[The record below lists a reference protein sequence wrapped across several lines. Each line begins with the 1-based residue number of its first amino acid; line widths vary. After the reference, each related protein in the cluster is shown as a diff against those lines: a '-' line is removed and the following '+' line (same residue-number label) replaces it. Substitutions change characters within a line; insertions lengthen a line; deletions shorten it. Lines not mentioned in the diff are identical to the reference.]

1 MQNDFY
7 SVLKILTIM
16 IQRVLVLILISF
28 LAIPSVF
35 GQLDSNKKFVE
46 EPSLAQSNRRLDSA
60 SLAKRQEYRD
70 SIKIIQDSLS
80 IAWIKKPDP
89 NRPNP
94 FLDSL
99 INLYKVENLD
109 FKAWVA
115 KFPQKPTR
123 YEEGS
128 LRKFRESWIILVV
141 LFLVLFYSLVRFFF
155 PTEINTISH
164 AFYSNQ
170 VLSKVN
176 KEDTLFN
183 SWPFVF
189 LYLLFGLILGLY
201 LYLSA
206 KYFGISYS
214 VEGFNL
220 FLYLSATVITLFTLK
235 IIVLKIVG
243 FLFDSS
249 RLVRD
254 YVSVLYLSYF
264 NAAILFLPIVIAF
277 SLTSYRF
284 SVIYSYIGV
293 ILLLLIFALQFLRVA
308 ENILSNYKFPKVYLI
323 IYLCALEFCPLI
335 ILFKALGY

>member
-1 MQNDFY
+1 
-7 SVLKILTIM
+7 M
-16 IQRVLVLILISF
+16 IKRFLVLILLFF
-28 LAIPSVF
+28 LANSFVF
-35 GQLDSNKKFVE
+35 GQVEGSIKRVDEPLFVQSNTWLDSTTIVNKSQY
-46 EPSLAQSNRRLDSA
+46 P
-60 SLAKRQEYRD
+60 D
-70 SIKIIQDSLS
+70 SIKALKDSLS
-80 IAWIKKPDP
+80 MVWIKAPDP
-89 NRPNP
+89 NRPNR

-109 FKAWVA
+109 FKAWAA
-115 KFPQKPTR
+115 KFPKKNSR
-123 YEEGS
+123 FDEGT
-128 LRKFRESWIILVV
+128 LRPFRESWVIVLV
-141 LFLVLFYSLVRFFF
+141 LFLVLLYSLVRFFF
-155 PTEINTISH
+155 PTELNSITH

-170 VLSKVN
+170 VLSKLN

-201 LYLSA
+201 LYLTA
-206 KYFGISYS
+206 KHFGISYP
-214 VEGFNL
+214 VEGFKL
-220 FLYLSATVITLFTLK
+220 FLYLSAIVIALFTLK
-235 IIVLKIVG
+235 IIVLRIVG
-243 FLFDSS
+243 FLFDST

-264 NAAILFLPIVIAF
+264 NAAILFLPIVIAY

-284 SVIYSYIGV
+284 SIIYSYLGV
-293 ILLLLIFALQFLRVA
+293 ILLLLIFALQFLRAA

>member
-1 MQNDFY
+1 
-7 SVLKILTIM
+7 M
-16 IQRVLVLILISF
+16 IKRFLVLILIFF
-28 LAIPSVF
+28 LTNPVVF
-35 GQLDSNKKFVE
+35 GQAEGNIKLLEEPLFAQSDTWLDSGSIVNR
-46 EPSLAQSNRRLDSA
+46 PS
-60 SLAKRQEYRD
+60 YPD
-70 SIKIIQDSLS
+70 SIKAIKDSLS
-80 IAWIKKPDP
+80 MVWLKAPDP
-89 NRPNP
+89 NRPNR
-94 FLDSL
+94 FRDSL
-99 INLYKVENLD
+99 INLYKVVNLD
-109 FKAWVA
+109 FKAWAA
-115 KFPQKPTR
+115 KFPKKNSR
-123 YEEGS
+123 FYEGK
-128 LRKFRESWIILVV
+128 LRPFRESWVILLV
-141 LFLVLFYSLVRFFF
+141 LFLVLLYSIVRFFF
-155 PTEINTISH
+155 PTELNSIIH

-170 VLSKVN
+170 VLSKLN
-176 KEDTLFN
+176 KEETLFN

-206 KYFGISYS
+206 NYFGISYR
-214 VEGFNL
+214 VEGFKL
-220 FLYLSATVITLFTLK
+220 FLYLSATVIVLFTLK

-243 FLFDSS
+243 FLFDTT

-284 SVIYSYIGV
+284 SIIYSYIGV

-308 ENILSNYKFPKVYLI
+308 ENILSNYKLPKVYLI

>member
-1 MQNDFY
+1 
-7 SVLKILTIM
+7 M
-16 IQRVLVLILISF
+16 IKRFLVLILLFF
-28 LAIPSVF
+28 LANSFVF
-35 GQLDSNKKFVE
+35 GQVEGSIKRVDEPLFVQSNTWLDSTTIVNKSQY
-46 EPSLAQSNRRLDSA
+46 P
-60 SLAKRQEYRD
+60 D
-70 SIKIIQDSLS
+70 SIKALKDSLS
-80 IAWIKKPDP
+80 MVWIKAPDP
-89 NRPNP
+89 NRPNR

-109 FKAWVA
+109 FKAWAA
-115 KFPQKPTR
+115 KFPKKNSR
-123 YEEGS
+123 FDEGT
-128 LRKFRESWIILVV
+128 LRPFRESWVIVLV
-141 LFLVLFYSLVRFFF
+141 LFLVLLYSLVRFFF
-155 PTEINTISH
+155 PTELNSITH

-170 VLSKVN
+170 VLSKLN

-201 LYLSA
+201 LYLTA
-206 KYFGISYS
+206 KYFGISYP
-214 VEGFNL
+214 VEGFKL
-220 FLYLSATVITLFTLK
+220 FLYLSAIVIALFTLK
-235 IIVLKIVG
+235 IIVLRIVG
-243 FLFDSS
+243 FLFDST

-264 NAAILFLPIVIAF
+264 NAAILFLPIVIAY

-284 SVIYSYIGV
+284 SIIYSYLGV
-293 ILLLLIFALQFLRVA
+293 ILLLLIFALQFLRAA

>member
-1 MQNDFY
+1 MVKRF
-7 SVLKILTIM
+7 
-16 IQRVLVLILISF
+16 LILILIFFF
-28 LAIPSVF
+28 LTPVAF
-35 GQLDSNKKFVE
+35 GQVDSINRLVKKPDIVQE
-46 EPSLAQSNRRLDSA
+46 NRRLDSA
-60 SLAKRQEYRD
+60 SIVKRQHELD
-70 SIKIIQDSLS
+70 SIQLIKDSLA
-80 IAWIKKPDP
+80 IAWVKSPDP

-109 FKAWVA
+109 FKAWAA
-115 KFPQKPTR
+115 KFPQKISR
-123 YEEGS
+123 LDDGS
-128 LRKFRESWIILVV
+128 LRPFREAWVIILV
-141 LFLVLFYSLVRFFF
+141 LFLVLFYSLIRYFF
-155 PTEINTISH
+155 PTELNIITQ

-170 VLSKVN
+170 VLSKIN

-214 VEGFNL
+214 IEGFQL
-220 FLYLSATVITLFTLK
+220 FLYLVATVIGLFTFK

-243 FLFDSS
+243 FLFDTP

-254 YVSVLYLSYF
+254 YVSILYLSYF

-277 SLTSYRF
+277 SLTSYRY
-284 SVIYSYIGV
+284 SVVYSYLGLFLI
-293 ILLLLIFALQFLRVA
+293 ILIFALQFLRA
-308 ENILSNYKFPKVYLI
+308 AQNILSNYKFPKVYLI
-323 IYLCALEFCPLI
+323 IYLCALEFCPLV

>member
-1 MQNDFY
+1 
-7 SVLKILTIM
+7 M
-16 IQRVLVLILISF
+16 IKRFLVLILLFF
-28 LAIPSVF
+28 LANSFVF
-35 GQLDSNKKFVE
+35 GQVEGSIKRVDEPLFVQSNTWLDSTTIVNKSQY
-46 EPSLAQSNRRLDSA
+46 P
-60 SLAKRQEYRD
+60 D
-70 SIKIIQDSLS
+70 SIKALKDSLS
-80 IAWIKKPDP
+80 MVWIKAPDP
-89 NRPNP
+89 NRPNR

-109 FKAWVA
+109 FKAWAA
-115 KFPQKPTR
+115 KFPKKNSR
-123 YEEGS
+123 FDEGR
-128 LRKFRESWIILVV
+128 LRPFRESWVIILV
-141 LFLVLFYSLVRFFF
+141 LFLVLLYSLVRFFF
-155 PTEINTISH
+155 PTELNSITH

-170 VLSKVN
+170 VLSKLN

-201 LYLSA
+201 LYLTA
-206 KYFGISYS
+206 KYFGISYP
-214 VEGFNL
+214 VEGFKL
-220 FLYLSATVITLFTLK
+220 FLYLSAIVIALFTLK
-235 IIVLKIVG
+235 IIVLRIVG
-243 FLFDSS
+243 FLFDST

-284 SVIYSYIGV
+284 SIIYSYLGV
-293 ILLLLIFALQFLRVA
+293 ILLLLIFALQFLRAA